1 MYGGEGVSRART
13 RGRSGARRAVSTIA
27 PSDDVGWEY
36 GIIPQPWTGSAIS
49 WLLLSSKDEALL
61 VSTLRPRHQAAWP
74 GRCSRSARG
83 CSRGDISRGMLGR
96 AMSSSAHNET
106 SATAGVARS
115 RQGPLSDVRWR
126 ARLLLVRGCFHDM
139 HAASM
144 RAPTADTDWRT
155 RICAPSVSSG
165 VPHTRRP
172 ARSTGSAREL
182 GRGPAARHSTLG
194 SQDMYAL
201 HGHART
207 PPSTGRPAA
216 GTGSPDTPPSG
227 TARPAPDTP
236 PSTQRRQAHTRHTFT
251 QRRQA
256 RTRHGISDAPPS
268 GTARPAPDTGSG
280 THLRAHRRARNGW
293 RTPETPPPLRAGW
306 HPTSSPRE
314 ASTLHRKADT
324 GFARCLQRH
333 RQSGARDWFCGTH
346 APCTGRPLRD
356 TWARARLMHP
366 NRHSPPPRLNKAWP
380 RRCGTDPTAHEHPA
394 PRRTPGRTHPVPRLV
409 SGPHP
414 TSSGHPEPLCA
425 PAAAARIPSLWDP
438 PPAPARL
445 RKERSARGNVERPRW
460 TNHTSTSHVQ

>member
-1 MYGGEGVSRART
+1 
-13 RGRSGARRAVSTIA
+13 
-27 PSDDVGWEY
+27 
-36 GIIPQPWTGSAIS
+36 
-49 WLLLSSKDEALL
+49 LL

-83 CSRGDISRGMLGR
+83 CSRGDISPGMLGR

-115 RQGPLSDVRWR
+115 CQGPLSDGRWR

-165 VPHTRRP
+165 VSHTRRP

-201 HGHART
+201 HGHARTRRT

-256 RTRHGISDAPPS
+256 RTRHGISDAPSPS
-268 GTARPAPDTGSG
+268 AGRPAPDTGSP
-280 THLRAHRRARNGW
+280 THLHPAPPGQHGHRIRNTLARSPAGAQRMADARDTSTPTCRPAPDIESARSLHPPPQSRHRFRRMPPTAPPVRRAGLVLRDACALL
-293 RTPETPPPLRAGW
+293 RPATPGHLG
-306 HPTSSPRE
+306 
-314 ASTLHRKADT
+314 
-324 GFARCLQRH
+324 
-333 RQSGARDWFCGTH
+333 SGATH
-346 APCTGRPLRD
+346 APESTL
-356 TWARARLMHP
+356 
-366 NRHSPPPRLNKAWP
+366 
-380 RRCGTDPTAHEHPA
+380 PTAA
-394 PRRTPGRTHPVPRLV
+394 P
-409 SGPHP
+409 
-414 TSSGHPEPLCA
+414 
-425 PAAAARIPSLWDP
+425 
-438 PPAPARL
+438 
-445 RKERSARGNVERPRW
+445 
-460 TNHTSTSHVQ
+460 

>member
-1 MYGGEGVSRART
+1 MTS
-13 RGRSGARRAVSTIA
+13 
-27 PSDDVGWEY
+27 
-36 GIIPQPWTGSAIS
+36 
-49 WLLLSSKDEALL
+49 L
-61 VSTLRPRHQAAWP
+61 P
-74 GRCSRSARG
+74 GRCVGRCRARLTNG
-83 CSRGDISRGMLGR
+83 
-96 AMSSSAHNET
+96 T

-115 RQGPLSDVRWR
+115 REGPLSDGRWR

-207 PPSTGRPAA
+207 RHTPPSTGRPAA

-236 PSTQRRQAHTRHTFT
+236 PSTQRQQAHTRHTFT

-306 HPTSSPRE
+306 HPTSSPGE

-356 TWARARLMHP
+356 TWAPARLMHP
-366 NRHSPPPRLNKAWP
+366 NRHSTPHRSALTRLGRGAAA
-380 RRCGTDPTAHEHPA
+380 PTPQHTSAPHGA
-394 PRRTPGRTHPVPRLV
+394 PRRTPRDARTPSH
-409 SGPHP
+409 
-414 TSSGHPEPLCA
+414 
-425 PAAAARIPSLWDP
+425 ARIGPTPDIKWTP
-438 PPAPARL
+438 GTGFVHPQPRPASRVCATL
-445 RKERSARGNVERPRW
+445 RQRPLVCGRRGQPEGMSNGHDGRITRVPL
-460 TNHTSTSHVQ
+460 T